1 MGDERQVEA
10 ADVVT
15 RQGLAAAFAELG
27 LPGYEAVMVHA
38 SLSAF
43 GWVCGGAQSVVEA
56 LLAAAGPGCTVV
68 FPAFSGDWTDPAGW
82 RSPAVAPSAVA
93 LVRAAMPPFDP
104 RLSPTRG
111 MGRIAECFRT
121 HGAAR
126 RSPHPQVSLSAVG
139 PAAGRIAA
147 AHSVERRFGEGSPLA
162 VLDRMNSAIL
172 FLGTDFRRCTA
183 LHLAEYRSAYPGQAQ
198 VRRAVPA
205 WNGEATEWLEVDDV
219 ALVEDDFPE
228 IGAHCVATI
237 PHRAARIGRADC
249 LLIPFPQVVA
259 AATAWMNRRVV
270 TDPKIVR

>member
-1 MGDERQVEA
+1 MVDDRPIEA

-15 RQGLAAAFAELG
+15 RHGLAAGFEQLG
-27 LPGYEAVMVHA
+27 IAAYEAVMVHA

-56 LLAAAGPGCTVV
+56 LIAAAGPGCTLV
-68 FPAFSGDWTDPAGW
+68 FPTFSGDWTDPAGW
-82 RSPAVAPSAVA
+82 RSPPIAPSAVE

-126 RSPHPQVSLSAVG
+126 RSPHPQVSLTAVG
-139 PAAGRIAA
+139 PAADRIVG
-147 AHSVERRFGEGSPLA
+147 AHSLDHRFGEGSPLA
-162 VLDRMNSAIL
+162 VLDRMDSAIL

-183 LHLAEYRSAYPGQAQ
+183 LHLAEYRSVYPGQAR
-198 VRRAVPA
+198 VRRAVPVWKGDSA
-205 WNGEATEWLEVDDV
+205 QWLEVDDV

-237 PHRAARIGRADC
+237 AHQAGRIGRADC

-259 AATAWMNRRVV
+259 AATERMNRRVV